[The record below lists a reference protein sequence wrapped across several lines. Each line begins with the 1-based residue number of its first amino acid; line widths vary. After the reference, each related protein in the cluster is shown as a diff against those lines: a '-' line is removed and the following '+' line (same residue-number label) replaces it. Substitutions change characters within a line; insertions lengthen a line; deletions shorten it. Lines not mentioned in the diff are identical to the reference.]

1 MTPPVAAFA
10 FLISLLAML
19 GAAQLFAGRLDRVGL
34 SLGLPEALLGLLTAL
49 AADSPEVAS
58 AVAALVRGE
67 HDVAVG
73 IVVGSNAFNIA
84 AMLGVS
90 AIVAAGVRARPES
103 VVIEAFVGVWVTGVV
118 CALLAHAF
126 DAAVALVLIAL
137 VVVPYVTLLVVGPR
151 GVRRRRVPLLGEF
164 LRRSFGEGHMAPR
177 QPPSREEAVLRPLL
191 LLLADLVV
199 IVAASSLM
207 LSSSVD
213 LANAWGVPHALLG
226 VLVLAVLTS
235 LPNAVTGVRFGLHGR
250 GSALVSET
258 LNSNS
263 INLIAGVAVPAAV
276 VSLGVLGD
284 LGVFDVAWLVV
295 MTGVALT
302 FFARRGG
309 VPRAGGILLV
319 LLYGVFVLVQVLSLT

>member
-10 FLISLLAML
+10 FLVSLLAML

-34 SLGLPEALLGLLTAL
+34 HLGLPEALLGLLTAL

-58 AVAALVRGE
+58 AVAAFVRGE

-73 IVVGSNAFNIA
+73 VVVGSNAFNIA
-84 AMLGVS
+84 AMLGVT

-103 VVIEAFVGVWVTGVV
+103 VVMEAFVGVWVTAVV
-118 CALLAHAF
+118 CALLGGAF
-126 DAAVALVLIAL
+126 GAALGLVLIAI
-137 VVVPYVTLLVVGPR
+137 VVVPYIALLVVGPR
-151 GVRRRRVPLLGEF
+151 GVRRRHVPVLGEF

-177 QPPSREEAVLRPLL
+177 ERPSREETLLRLL
-191 LLLADLVV
+191 LLLLTDLVV

-207 LSSSVD
+207 VSSSVD
-213 LANAWGVPHALLG
+213 LADAWGVPHALLG
-226 VLVLAVLTS
+226 VLVLAGLTS
-235 LPNAVTGVRFGLHGR
+235 LPNAITGVRFGLRGR

-263 INLIAGVAVPAAV
+263 INLIVGLAVPAV
-276 VSLGVLGD
+276 FGSLGVLGN
-284 LGVFDVAWLVV
+284 LGVFDLAWLVV
-295 MTGVALT
+295 MTGVALA
-302 FFARRGG
+302 FFARPAG

-319 LLYGVFVLVQVLSLT
+319 FLYGVFVVVQVLSLA

>member
-1 MTPPVAAFA
+1 MTPPLAAFA
-10 FLISLLAML
+10 FLVSLLAML
-19 GAAQLFAGRLDRVGL
+19 GAAQLFAGRLDRLGL

-73 IVVGSNAFNIA
+73 VVVGSNAFNIA

-90 AIVAAGVRARPES
+90 AIVAVGIRARRES
-103 VVIEAFVGVWVTGVV
+103 VVIEGFVGLWVTGVMCV
-118 CALLAHAF
+118 LLAGGIG
-126 DAAVALVLIAL
+126 AALGLALIAL
-137 VVVPYVTLLVVGPR
+137 VVVPYVVLLAVGPR
-151 GVRRRRVPLLGEF
+151 GVRRRHVPVVGHF

-177 QPPSREEAVLRPLL
+177 KPPSREEALLRLL
-191 LLLADLVV
+191 LLLLLDLVV
-199 IVAASSLM
+199 IVGSSSL
-207 LSSSVD
+207 LVASSVD
-213 LANAWGVPHALLG
+213 LANAWGIPHAVLG

-235 LPNAVTGVRFGLHGR
+235 LPNAVTGVRFGLRGR

-263 INLIAGVAVPAAV
+263 INLIVGIAIPAAI
-276 VSLGVLGD
+276 VSLGTLGN

-295 MTGVALT
+295 MTVVALAL
-302 FFARRGG
+302 FARRGG
-309 VPRAGGILLV
+309 VGRGGGILLV
-319 LLYGVFVLVQVLSLT
+319 LLYGVFVVVQVLSLT